1 MAARK
6 FAELRAQI
14 VADPVRAERLRRVTE
29 SVDRSYESYQ
39 LNLRQLRQARNLTQ
53 TRLAKILGISQPEV
67 SRIEHQAD
75 VYLSTLQSYVAAMGG
90 DLELLVVFG
99 DQEPTPV
106 DAADVLPSGTP
117 YTPGEVKV
125 TVASEVHG
133 PVGQVYDINEV
144 VAAEAI
150 DREHRAHALRGI
162 VEFLRQHSMP
172 NLADVL
178 SSFAAEG
185 T

>member
-1 MAARK
+1 MAARN

-29 SVDRSYESYQ
+29 SVDRSYELYQ

-53 TRLAKILGISQPEV
+53 AGLAKILGISQPEV

-75 VYLSTLQSYVAAMGG
+75 VYLSTLRSYVAAMGG

-99 DQEPTPV
+99 DQESTPV
-106 DAADVLPSGTP
+106 DTADVLPSGAHG
-117 YTPGEVKV
+117 TPGEVKV
-125 TVASEVHG
+125 AVASEAHG
-133 PVGQVYDINEV
+133 PVGPVHDINEL

-150 DREHRAHALRGI
+150 GRERRAHALRGI
-162 VEFLRQHSMP
+162 AEFLRQHSMP
-172 NLADVL
+172 NLAGVL
-178 SSFAAEG
+178 SVFAAES